1 MAAAAQAGNER
12 AALDKLWRQRVERAR
27 YAADRARRQYQ
38 LADPEN
44 RLVTRQLEAGWEE
57 ALAEAG
63 RLQGEYQRFA
73 GQQPAV
79 LADAERDAIRSWPPT
94 SRQCGPRRR
103 PPRPTARNCCGS

>member
-1 MAAAAQAGNER
+1 PLSYGTRDPCQHIAGPALDAHVAARVLGAVAPAALEVSMAAAAQAENER
-12 AALDKLWRQRVERAR
+12 AALGKLWRQRVERAS

-63 RLQGEYQRFA
+63 RLEGEYQRFA
-73 GQQPAV
+73 EQ
-79 LADAERDAIRSWPPT
+79 
-94 SRQCGPRRR
+94 R
-103 PPRPTARNCCGS
+103 P